1 MNFLF
6 QLLID
11 VLMLGGL
18 LMIVAFARSKRYFI
32 ISLAV
37 INLIIFSLTLVIY
50 GQELSLGSGL
60 GLFAMFTLM
69 RYRSKPLAPIEMSF
83 LLIAICFGV
92 LNAVY
97 PTMFSIYHVLVLE
110 SLILG
115 ILFGMLKLLA
125 VKTTRQKIRYEKLE
139 LLKPENHKLL
149 IIDIEHRLNRQV
161 KEVFIKSISF
171 PDGYAV
177 LCVILHEQ
185 KSIHS
190 TQWNERIITLTP
202 PGELDDQMEPAIKR
216 SSAAW

>member
-18 LMIVAFARSKRYFI
+18 LMMVAFARSKRYFI

-115 ILFGMLKLLA
+115 ILFGMLKLMA

-149 IIDIEHRLNRQV
+149 ILDIEHRFNRHV

-202 PGELDDQMEPAIKR
+202 PVELDDQMEPAIKR